1 MFSTAYYKTTLW
13 LHTLERFL
21 GWDTLRQG
29 MSDYYALWKFAHP
42 KPQDF
47 FDRIN
52 AAAGED
58 LSWFFD
64 QVHGDSAVFDYGI
77 SQVTNQNAAGR
88 GFFNGIFQDDESPTI
103 FDTQVV
109 VRRYGDGIFPVDVA
123 VEFADGHHEL
133 RTWDGHA
140 QWTSFQF
147 KHSARAIRAIVD
159 PERVLMLDLNYTNNS
174 WTSSP
179 QATTAATK
187 WVLAWFVWL
196 QDLLLTS
203 AFIV

>member
-1 MFSTAYYKTTLW
+1 MCIRDRSTT
-13 LHTLERFL
+13 
-21 GWDTLRQG
+21 
-29 MSDYYALWKFAHP
+29 
-42 KPQDF
+42 
-47 FDRIN
+47 
-52 AAAGED
+52 
-58 LSWFFD
+58 
-64 QVHGDSAVFDYGI
+64 
-77 SQVTNQNAAGR
+77 
-88 GFFNGIFQDDESPTI
+88 